1 MTHERSQPNPE
12 LLADHY
18 TAFVRPGRILLTGHS
33 HQAWPDAARKGLIEA
48 WQDAAD
54 RVDGKWDAVFG
65 KVVRVQSW
73 IAERIGAQPDDIA
86 LGQNTHELVT
96 RFLSALPLTERPH
109 LVTTAGEFHSL
120 SRQLAR
126 LEEAGVEVSRIAVE
140 PIATLAKRLADAVR
154 PTTAALLASTV
165 LFQTSTIVPNL
176 AVAVAAAQAQG
187 AQVLLDAYHAFGVVP
202 FAVGDY
208 GADPVFVVAGGYKY
222 AQWGEGVCWMR
233 VPSGCQL
240 RPVFTG
246 WFSDFA
252 NLDAL
257 QNGGPI
263 GYGPT
268 SATRFAGSTF
278 DPVSVY
284 RAAAVID
291 FFDREDL
298 SLARLRALSLQQ
310 TGRLI
315 ARLAADFTVLTP
327 FEDAARGGFVAIS
340 HPGAADIVKGLRQRG
355 IFVDSRGDVLRLGP
369 APYISL
375 HSIDV
380 AVDHLR
386 ELCHINK

>member
-1 MTHERSQPNPE
+1 M
-12 LLADHY
+12 
-18 TAFVRPGRILLTGHS
+18 RPGRILLTGHS
-33 HQAWPDAARKGLIEA
+33 HQAWPDAARAGVLRA

-54 RVDGKWDAVFG
+54 RVDDKWDAVFG
-65 KVVRVQSW
+65 QVARVQGY
-73 IAERIGAQPDDIA
+73 IAACIGAQPDEIA

-96 RFLSALPLTERPH
+96 RFLSALPLAERPH

-126 LEEAGVEVSRIAVE
+126 LEEAGIAVTRVAVD
-140 PIATLAKRLADAVR
+140 PIDTLSARMATAMR

-165 LFQTSTIVPNL
+165 LFQTATVVPHL
-176 AVAVAAAQAQG
+176 DVAVVAAQAQG

-202 FAVGDY
+202 FSLADY
-208 GADPVFVVAGGYKY
+208 GTDPIFVVAGGYKY

-233 VPSGCQL
+233 VPADCAL

-252 NLDAL
+252 HLDAL
-257 QNGGPI
+257 QGGGPI

-268 SATRFAGSTF
+268 PATRFAGSTF

-291 FFDREDL
+291 FFEREAL
-298 SLARLRALSLQQ
+298 TLPRLRALSLQQ

-315 ARLAADFTVLTP
+315 ARLVADFQVLTP
-327 FEDAARGGFVAIS
+327 FVDAARGGFVAVRVPDAS
-340 HPGAADIVKGLRQRG
+340 AIVARLRQRG
-355 IFVDSRGDVLRLGP
+355 IFVDSRADILRLGP

-386 ELCHINK
+386 ELCDIVG